1 MGDQA
6 NKLREIVKKVNN
18 DNVLTTSIESLKTSA
33 KVITVTSGKGGVGK
47 TNITVN
53 LAIALSKLGHRV
65 VVIDADLGLAN
76 IDVLLGAMPK
86 YSLVDVIKNGKN
98 VMDVLCTGPQKVKF
112 ISGGSGVEELTRLS
126 NTELEN
132 FVKNIGLLDKIADVI
147 LIDTG
152 AGISENVIRFVMA
165 ADDVIVVTTPEPTA
179 ITDAYALVK
188 SIGVRN
194 KKKSVKLIIN
204 RTETAIEAQTAMQK
218 LNDASKKFLEVK
230 LQFLGYISND
240 SLVTKAVKQQKP
252 FSVMFPECVASKNLN
267 EIAKKI
273 MQQSENT
280 SKNRGIKGFFN
291 KFFVSGEDK

>member
-6 NKLREIVKKVNN
+6 NRLREIVNKVNN
-18 DNVLTTSIESLKTSA
+18 DNIKTSIETLKTNA

-53 LAIALSKLGHRV
+53 LAISLSKLGYRV

-76 IDVLLGAMPK
+76 IDVVLGTMPK

-98 VMDVLCTGPQKVKF
+98 VLDVLCTGPNKVKF
-112 ISGGSGVEELTRLS
+112 ISGGSGVEELTRL
-126 NTELEN
+126 TQIELEN
-132 FVKNIGLLDKIADVI
+132 FVRNIGLLDKIADVI

-165 ADDVIVVTTPEPTA
+165 ADDVVVITTPEPTA
-179 ITDAYALVK
+179 TTDAYALIKAIGIRNKNK
-188 SIGVRN
+188 SI
-194 KKKSVKLIIN
+194 KLIIN

-218 LNDASKKFLEVK
+218 LNSVSKKFLEVK
-230 LQFLGYISND
+230 LQFLGYVSND
-240 SLVTKAVKQQKP
+240 VLVPKAVKQQKP
-252 FSVMFPECVASKNLN
+252 FVLLYPECTASKNLT

-273 MQQSENT
+273 MQGPANNLKDS
-280 SKNRGIKGFFN
+280 GIKGFFN
-291 KFFVSGEDK
+291 KFFTSNDVN